1 MAQFETEVTRMVL
14 AVVHSQDSDVVQL
27 ALDQEGVSYTRFP
40 STGGFL
46 LEKNVTFLIAT
57 DKPNTVKIVE
67 LLSAAAKKRISYV
80 ATTMDYTPFPMVI
93 PAETMVGGVTI
104 FILKVDHFEE
114 Y

>member
-1 MAQFETEVTRMVL
+1 MTQTDTQVTRMVL
-14 AVVHSQDSDVVQL
+14 AVGHSQDSDIGEL
-27 ALDQEGVSYTRFP
+27 ALEQEGITYVKFP

-57 DKPNTVKIVE
+57 DEHSKEVIVE
-67 LLSAAAKKRISYV
+67 RLSAAAKKRISYV
-80 ATTMDYTPFPMVI
+80 AATMDYTPFPMII

-104 FILKVDHFEE
+104 FTLKLNHFEE

>member
-1 MAQFETEVTRMVL
+1 MKQFDTQVTRMVL
-14 AVVHSQDSDVVQL
+14 TVVHSQDSEIVEKEL
-27 ALDQEGVSYTRFP
+27 EQEGISYVKFP

-57 DKPNTVKIVE
+57 DEQNTNRVVD
-67 LLSAAAKKRISYV
+67 LLSTAAKKRISYV
-80 ATTMDYTPFPMVI
+80 AATMDYTPFPMVI

-104 FILKVDHFEE
+104 FIMKVDHFEE

>member
-1 MAQFETEVTRMVL
+1 MTQIDTQVTRMIL
-14 AVVHSQDSDVVQL
+14 AVVHCQDCEIVEL
-27 ALDQEGVSYTRFP
+27 ALEKEGVSYAKFP

-57 DKPNTVKIVE
+57 DEPLKKVIVE
-67 LLSAAAKKRISYV
+67 RLSAAAKKRISYV
-80 ATTMDYTPFPMVI
+80 AATMDYTPFPMII

-104 FILKVDHFEE
+104 FTMKVDHFEE

>member
-1 MAQFETEVTRMVL
+1 MTQFDTQVTRMVL
-14 AVVHSQDSDVVQL
+14 AVVHSQDSDVVES
-27 ALDQEGVSYTRFP
+27 ALEQEHISHVKFP

-46 LEKNVTFLIAT
+46 FEKNVTFLIAT
-57 DKPNTVKIVE
+57 DERNKGRIVQ
-67 LLSAAAKKRISYV
+67 LLSAAAKKRVSYV
-80 ATTMDYTPFPMVI
+80 AATMDYTPFPMVI

>member
-1 MAQFETEVTRMVL
+1 MTQFDTQVTRMVL
-14 AVVHSQDSDVVQL
+14 AVVHSQDSDVVETEL
-27 ALDQEGVSYTRFP
+27 EQEGVSYAKFP

-46 LEKNVTFLIAT
+46 FEKNVTFLIAT
-57 DKPNTVKIVE
+57 DEQHTEKIVD

-80 ATTMDYTPFPMVI
+80 AATMDYTPFPMII

>member
-1 MAQFETEVTRMVL
+1 MTHTDLPITRMVL
-14 AVVHSQDSDVVQL
+14 AVVNSPDSDVVEM
-27 ALDQEGVSYTRFP
+27 ALQKEAFSFSKFP

-46 LEKNVTFLIAT
+46 LEKSVSFLIAS
-57 DKPNTVKIVE
+57 DENSVPRIIE

-80 ATTMDYTPFPMVI
+80 AATMDYTPFPMVI

-104 FILKVDHFEE
+104 FILKVEHFEE

>member
-1 MAQFETEVTRMVL
+1 MTQFDTEVTRMVL
-14 AVVHSQDSDVVQL
+14 AVVHTQDSEVVQL
-27 ALDQEGVSYTRFP
+27 ALEQEGISYARFP

-46 LEKNVTFLIAT
+46 LEKNVTFIIAT
-57 DKPNTVKIVE
+57 DELNTPKIVE

-80 ATTMDYTPFPMVI
+80 AATMDYTPFPMII

-104 FILKVDHFEE
+104 FILNVEHFEE

>member
-1 MAQFETEVTRMVL
+1 MKQFDTQVTRMIL
-14 AVVHSQDSDVVQL
+14 TVVHSQDSEIVEKEL
-27 ALDQEGVSYTRFP
+27 EQEDISYVKFP

-57 DKPNTVKIVE
+57 DEQNTNRVVD
-67 LLSAAAKKRISYV
+67 LLSTAAKKRISYV
-80 ATTMDYTPFPMVI
+80 AATMDYTPFPMVI

-104 FILKVDHFEE
+104 FIMKVDHFEE

>member
-1 MAQFETEVTRMVL
+1 MTQFDTQVTRMVL
-14 AVVHSQDSDVVQL
+14 AVVHSQDCEIVEM
-27 ALDQEGVSYTRFP
+27 ALEQEGFSYVKFP

-57 DKPNTVKIVE
+57 DEHNKQTIVDR
-67 LLSAAAKKRISYV
+67 LSEAAKKRISYV
-80 ATTMDYTPFPMVI
+80 AATMDYTPFPMII

-104 FILKVDHFEE
+104 FILKVNHFEE